1 MSETKNKKG
10 LMLIGGLG
18 VALLVLMMVFS
29 SGKST
34 QEVPKDAEATNQGVA
49 NEKELNLSAEQ
60 LVTENEKLEAEIA
73 NVQHQLEEL
82 KAVDANSLDAADSQK
97 ESVAR

>member
-29 SGKST
+29 SGKPT
-34 QEVPKDAEATNQGVA
+34 QEPKDAGATNQGAV
-49 NEKELNLSAEQ
+49 NEKELNFSAEQ
-60 LVTENEKLEAEIA
+60 LVTENEKLQAEIA

-82 KAVDANSLDAADSQK
+82 KAVDANSLDTADSQK